1 MDVNKMLKIGKV
13 VVTVASVGVTFA
25 QTYFNK
31 KDLDETVAKKV
42 EEALK
47 NQAKEARR
55 RLQLTATFTAWHCP
69 CCSFRVPFYHRLLH
83 F

>member
-25 QTYFNK
+25 QNYFNK

-47 NQAKEARR
+47 TQAKE
-55 RLQLTATFTAWHCP
+55 
-69 CCSFRVPFYHRLLH
+69 S
-83 F
+83 